1 MRLQTQAVHVGHE
14 VDTASGAIARPINL
28 SITFERD
35 GDGSYPR
42 GYFYSSKGNPNRN
55 GLEAAFAALEA
66 GKVAVAFA
74 SGCAA
79 ITAVL
84 RTLQPGD
91 HVIIPDDVFQG
102 TVRILRE
109 VLAKWQITYSSIDLS
124 RIASV
129 EPAFRPN
136 TKLVWM
142 ETLSNP
148 LLKVTD
154 LKAVSDIAHS
164 HGALSVVDNSFVTP
178 IFQQPLHDGVDL
190 VVHAATKYI
199 GGHGD
204 VLGGV
209 VVAAE
214 AGPLIDE
221 IRQIQWL
228 EGAVPSPFDCWLI
241 HRGIQTLP
249 CRMRAHAANALA
261 VAQALEG
268 HRSIAAVH
276 YPGLKSHPHHALANR
291 QLVGGY
297 GGIVSVQVRGG
308 RDVAIAVCRNVKI
321 FKNATS
327 FGTTESLIQHQASS
341 PTHGTSTGLAEDL
354 LRLSVGLEHPDDL
367 IEDINQALA
376 TAEAL

>member
-1 MRLQTQAVHVGHE
+1 
-14 VDTASGAIARPINL
+14 
-28 SITFERD
+28 
-35 GDGSYPR
+35 
-42 GYFYSSKGNPNRN
+42 
-55 GLEAAFAALEA
+55 
-66 GKVAVAFA
+66 
-74 SGCAA
+74 
-79 ITAVL
+79 
-84 RTLQPGD
+84 
-91 HVIIPDDVFQG
+91 
-102 TVRILRE
+102 
-109 VLAKWQITYSSIDLS
+109 
-124 RIASV
+124 
-129 EPAFRPN
+129 
-136 TKLVWM
+136 M

-148 LLKVTD
+148 LLKVTQ
-154 LKAVSDIAHS
+154 LKEVSDIAHS

-178 IFQQPLHDGVDL
+178 IFQQPLHGGVDL
-190 VVHAATKYI
+190 VVHATTKCI

-221 IRQIQWL
+221 IRQIQSL
-228 EGAVPSPFDCWLI
+228 EGAVPSPFDCWLM

-249 CRMRAHAANALA
+249 CRMRVHAANALA

-268 HRSIAAVH
+268 HRAVAAVH

-308 RDVAIAVCRNVKI
+308 RDVSIAVCRNVKI

-327 FGTTESLIQHQASS
+327 FGTIESLIQHQASS
-341 PTHGTSTGLAEDL
+341 PTHGTGTGLAEDL
-354 LRLSVGLEHPDDL
+354 LRLSVGLEHQDDL
-367 IEDINQALA
+367 IEDINQALS